1 MLTERELVTIME
13 DQEVLD
19 ATMALKT
26 NFISTESEF
35 LDISDDDFIS
45 LVLLAPSVGVALA
58 NGSISLYEE
67 LSLNKKARRLSRGSY
82 FLKKDPIVRAL
93 QFLIKNFDKWE
104 DQFYSLIKM
113 AMFSTFKKNQVILQ
127 TLRNPEASTGDLG
140 RDMLNAPYI
149 FVKFITFLFMEEEED
164 VMQQRSISQVEYDK
178 VIEIGKKLTIDEVP
192 AFQLFCRTFIIR

>member
-19 ATMALKT
+19 ATMILKAD
-26 NFISTESEF
+26 FVSTEAEF
-35 LDISDDDFIS
+35 LNISDDDFIS

-82 FLKKDPIVRAL
+82 FLKKDPIVHAL
-93 QFLIKNFDKWE
+93 QFLIRNFDKWE
-104 DQFYSLIKM
+104 GRFYDLIRLV
-113 AMFSTFKKNQVILQ
+113 MFSTFKKNQIILQ

-149 FVKFITFLFMEEEED
+149 FVKFITFLFMEEEQD
-164 VMQQRSISQVEYDK
+164 VMQQRSISQIEYAK
-178 VIEIGKKLTIDEVP
+178 IVEIGQKLDIDSVP
-192 AFQLFCRTFIIR
+192 AFQLFCQTFMIR